1 MVAAVEE
8 GRGRVRSVC
17 CIGILAF
24 ASFLNTAEAG
34 PRILFVG
41 NSFTYGATSAVHY
54 YRAETVHDLN
64 AEGVGGVPAL
74 FRRMSEEAGLD
85 YDVSLETIPGADL
98 ARHWNEKRALIDR
111 PWDVVVLQSH
121 STLDPKTPGD
131 PARLAESAETIGKA
145 LLEKNSAVALYLT
158 ATWARADLV
167 YDKPSLW
174 HGEPL
179 ERMTTDIRNGYD
191 TARAAMTHATV
202 LPVGEAW
209 QLAMTEQVAD
219 PNPYDGLDFN
229 KVDLWGWDHYH
240 ASTYGYYLEAL
251 VAFGAITG
259 KDPRVLGAYEKC
271 ADDLG
276 ISPDQAMALQ
286 RVAADALALDATAP
300 RVAAA
305 GRAAIEAPKSQA
317 K

>member
-1 MVAAVEE
+1 M
-8 GRGRVRSVC
+8 RCVC

-24 ASFLNTAEAG
+24 ASFLSAADAG
-34 PRILFVG
+34 PRILFIG
-41 NSFTYGATSAVHY
+41 NSFTYGAISPVRH

-64 AEGVGGVPAL
+64 GEGVGGVPAL

-98 ARHWNEKRALIDR
+98 GRHWIEKRALIDQ
-111 PWDVVVLQSH
+111 PWDAVVLQSH
-121 STLDPKTPGD
+121 STLDAKTPGN
-131 PARLAESAETIGKA
+131 PARLVASAETIGKA
-145 LLEKNSAVALYLT
+145 LVEKNSAVALYLT

-179 ERMTTDIRNGYD
+179 ERMTTDIRIGYD
-191 TARAAMTHATV
+191 AARAAMARGTV

-209 QLAMTEQVAD
+209 ELAMAEQVAD
-219 PNPYDGLDFN
+219 PNPYDGIEFN
-229 KVDLWGWDHYH
+229 KIDLWGWDHYH

-276 ISPDQAMALQ
+276 ISPDQATALQ
-286 RVAADALALDATAP
+286 RVAADALAEEAATTLATP
-300 RVAAA
+300 PAMVYRGATTNR
-305 GRAAIEAPKSQA
+305 GRAHEQ
-317 K
+317 

>member
-1 MVAAVEE
+1 V
-8 GRGRVRSVC
+8 RGVC
-17 CIGILAF
+17 CVGILAF
-24 ASFLNTAEAG
+24 ASFLNAASAG

-41 NSFTYGATSAVHY
+41 NSFTYGAISAVRH

-64 AEGVGGVPAL
+64 GDGVGGVPAL

-111 PWDVVVLQSH
+111 SWDAVVLQSH
-121 STLDPKTPGD
+121 STLDAKTPGN
-131 PARLAESAETIGKA
+131 PARLVGSAETIGKA
-145 LLEKNSAVALYLT
+145 LTEKNSAVALYLT

-167 YDKPSLW
+167 YDKPSIW

-179 ERMTTDIRNGYD
+179 DRMTADIRSGYNA
-191 TARAAMTHATV
+191 ARAAMARATV

-219 PNPYDGLDFN
+219 PNPYDGIDFN
-229 KVDLWGWDHYH
+229 KIDLWGWDHYH
-240 ASTYGYYLEAL
+240 GSAYGYYLEAL
-251 VAFGAITG
+251 VVFGAVTG
-259 KDPRVLGAYEKC
+259 KDPRMLGAAEKC

-286 RVAADALALDATAP
+286 RVAADALALEATAP
-300 RVAAA
+300 QVAAA
-305 GRAAIEAPKSQA
+305 GSAAIQ
-317 K
+317 